1 MDDPAPGDQ
10 AEEGTPGTGETVCPV
25 CEGAGRVD
33 DRPCANCNG
42 TGVVIEGI
50 GGG

>member
-10 AEEGTPGTGETVCPV
+10 AEEGTPGTGENVCPV

-33 DRPCANCNG
+33 DRPCPNCNG